1 MTTEA
6 ERRYEIDNLIAED
19 GLEGIKYD
27 DPTLALFERYV
38 SAELT
43 WDEMCV
49 LWNQLADELLKTY
62 ERLPE

>member
-27 DPTLALFERYV
+27 DPTLALFALR
-38 SAELT
+38 
-43 WDEMCV
+43 
-49 LWNQLADELLKTY
+49 
-62 ERLPE
+62 